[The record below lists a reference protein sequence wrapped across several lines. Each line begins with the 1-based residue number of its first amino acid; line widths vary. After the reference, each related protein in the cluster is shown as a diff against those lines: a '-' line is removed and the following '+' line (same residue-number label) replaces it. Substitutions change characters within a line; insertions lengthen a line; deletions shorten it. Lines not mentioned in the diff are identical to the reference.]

1 MGDENRI
8 GITGGTGVYEIV
20 DLEVLDQVEVDTPF
34 GQPSDQYIIGRLQGV
49 DVVFLA
55 RHGRG
60 HKLPACGVN
69 YRANIYGFKSL
80 GCDTL
85 LSVSAVGSMKEQYRP
100 TDIVI
105 PDQFFDNT
113 KRRESTFFTGTP
125 AVHVDLADPTC
136 PVLGEL
142 LHDSAVAEGANVHKG
157 GTYIC
162 IDGPPFS
169 TRAESKTYRG
179 WGVDVIGMTGATEV
193 KLCREAEMC
202 YGTMALVTDYDV
214 WKEDAEDVTIEAIV
228 SILHENAETAKSIL
242 KDVILKIPE
251 ERPCGCREALKY
263 AIVTHPDAVSDEL
276 RRTLHVLTGKYL
288 PYEEEL

>member
-1 MGDENRI
+1 MGDRNPI

-20 DLEVLDQVEVDTPF
+20 DLEVLDQVEMDTPF
-34 GQPSDQYIIGRLQGV
+34 GQPSDHYIIGRLQGI

-69 YRANIYGFKSL
+69 YRANIHGFKAL
-80 GCDTL
+80 GCDAL
-85 LSVSAVGSMKEQYRP
+85 LSVSAVGSMKDEYRP

-136 PVLGEL
+136 PVLSEL
-142 LHDSAVAEGANVHKG
+142 LYDSAVAEGATVHKG

-169 TRAESKTYRG
+169 TRAESKVYRS

-202 YGTMALVTDYDV
+202 YSTMALVTDYDV

-228 SILHENAETAKSIL
+228 ATLHENAETAKAIL
-242 KDVILKIPE
+242 KDVILKVSA
-251 ERPCGCREALKY
+251 ERECNCRESLKY
-263 AIVTHPDAVSDEL
+263 AMVTHPDVVSDET
-276 RRTLHVLTGKYL
+276 RRRLHVLTGKYL
-288 PYEEEL
+288 PYEEE

>member
-1 MGDENRI
+1 MAESKPI

-20 DLEVLDQVEVDTPF
+20 DLEVLEQVELDTPF
-34 GQPSDQYIIGRLQGV
+34 GLPSDRYVIGRLQGV

-69 YRANIYGFKSL
+69 YRANIYGFKAL

-85 LSVSAVGSMKEQYRP
+85 LSVSAVGSMKDEYRP
-100 TDIVI
+100 RDVLI

-113 KRRESTFFTGTP
+113 KNRASTFFPGNP
-125 AVHVDLADPTC
+125 AVHVELADPTC
-136 PVLGEL
+136 PVISEVLYCCAHDLG
-142 LHDSAVAEGANVHKG
+142 ATVHRG
-157 GTYIC
+157 GSYIC
-162 IDGPPFS
+162 IDGPAFS
-169 TRAESKTYRG
+169 TRAESRVYRQ
-179 WGVDVIGMTGATEV
+179 WNMDVIGMTGATEV

-228 SILHENAETAKSIL
+228 KILHENAELARAIL
-242 KDVILKIPE
+242 KEAILKITPDRE
-251 ERPCGCREALKY
+251 CGCRSALRH
-263 AIVTHPDAVSDEL
+263 AIVSAPDTVPDDT
-276 RRTLHVLTGKYL
+276 RRRLHVLIGKYL
-288 PYEEEL
+288 PPEGE

>member
-1 MGDENRI
+1 MGEGNPI

-20 DLEVLDQVEVDTPF
+20 DLEVTDQVEMDTPY
-34 GQPSDQYIIGRLQGV
+34 GQPSDQYIIGRLQGI

-69 YRANIYGFKSL
+69 YRANIHGFKAL
-80 GCDTL
+80 GCDAL
-85 LSVSAVGSMKEQYRP
+85 LSVSAVGSMKEEYRP

-113 KRRESTFFTGTP
+113 KRRESTFFTDTP
-125 AVHVDLADPTC
+125 AVHIDLADPTC
-136 PVLGEL
+136 PVLSGL
-142 LHDSAVAEGANVHKG
+142 LYDSAINEGATAHRG

-169 TRAESKTYRG
+169 TRAESKVYRS

-193 KLCREAEMC
+193 KLCREAEIC

-214 WKEDAEDVTIEAIV
+214 WKEDAADVTIEAIV
-228 SILHENAETAKSIL
+228 SILHQNAETAKAIL
-242 KDVILKIPE
+242 RDVILKVNA
-251 ERPCGCREALKY
+251 ERECKCRESLRY
-263 AIVTHPDAVSDEL
+263 AIVTHPDEVGDET
-276 RRTLHVLTGKYL
+276 RRRLHVLTGRYL
-288 PYEEEL
+288 PYEEE

>member
-1 MGDENRI
+1 MGDRNPI

-20 DLEVLDQVEVDTPF
+20 DLEVLDQVEMDTPF
-34 GQPSDQYIIGRLQGV
+34 GQPSDHYIIGRLQGI

-69 YRANIYGFKSL
+69 YRANIHGFKAL
-80 GCDTL
+80 GCDAL
-85 LSVSAVGSMKEQYRP
+85 LSVSAVGSMKEEYRP

-113 KRRESTFFTGTP
+113 RRRESTFFTGTP

-136 PVLGEL
+136 PVLSEL
-142 LHDSAVAEGANVHKG
+142 LYDSAVAEGATTHRG

-169 TRAESKTYRG
+169 TRAESKVYRS

-228 SILHENAETAKSIL
+228 ATLHENAETAKAIL
-242 KDVILKIPE
+242 KDVILKVSAQRE
-251 ERPCGCREALKY
+251 CNCRESLKY
-263 AIVTHPDAVSDEL
+263 AIVSHPDVVSDET
-276 RRTLHVLTGKYL
+276 RRKLHVLTGKYL
-288 PYEEEL
+288 PYEEE

>member
-1 MGDENRI
+1 MGDMNPI

-20 DLEVLDQVEVDTPF
+20 DLEVTDQVEMDTPF
-34 GQPSDQYIIGRLQGV
+34 GQPSDHYIIGKLQGI

-69 YRANIYGFKSL
+69 YRANIHGFKAL
-80 GCDTL
+80 GCDAL
-85 LSVSAVGSMKEQYRP
+85 LSVSAVGSMKEEYRP

-113 KRRESTFFTGTP
+113 RRRESTFFTGTP

-136 PVLGEL
+136 PVLSGL
-142 LHDSAVAEGANVHKG
+142 LYDSAVKEGATTHKG

-169 TRAESKTYRG
+169 TRAESKVYRS

-228 SILHENAETAKSIL
+228 SILHQNSETAKAIL
-242 KDVILKIPE
+242 RDVILKVPAQRE
-251 ERPCGCREALKY
+251 CTCRESLKY
-263 AIVTHPDAVSDEL
+263 SIVTQPDMVSDET
-276 RRTLHVLTGKYL
+276 RRRLHVLTGKYL
-288 PYEEEL
+288 SYEEE